1 MANTSH
7 NDPLPRPYF
16 LFFSL
21 VEPLLTYIGSIYATL
36 SPSTYFTS
44 LYPPSLYPPPLVHA
58 IHPASIMATR
68 QLGSCFFLFA
78 LMGSIMLPRVRNVLN
93 DKPKEFESFIEAY
106 LACLALADLTH
117 IGFTLYDLGFEG
129 ATQPLTHWNQLVVG
143 NVVITIGLFLVR
155 MMWFAGIARSS
166 HRSPV
171 GRQKKLH

>member
-1 MANTSH
+1 
-7 NDPLPRPYF
+7 
-16 LFFSL
+16 
-21 VEPLLTYIGSIYATL
+21 
-36 SPSTYFTS
+36 
-44 LYPPSLYPPPLVHA
+44 
-58 IHPASIMATR
+58 
-68 QLGSCFFLFA
+68 
-78 LMGSIMLPRVRNVLN
+78 MLPRVRNVLN

-106 LACLALADLTH
+106 LACLALADLTVRTPIFSFPASFPVSADVESLSQH